1 MIFSSSGPDL
11 ALHAQAASLR
21 TRPPHLICAR
31 CPSPET
37 ALGRPPRGNRG
48 GREKRNVGKELQ
60 FSRQRGRA
68 SSTCVGGLLL
78 GFRPSFKPRHM
89 GWQMSVPLQGRGV
102 AGLLTVRGACPHTAL
117 QGAWLFG
124 FERVVLFARTTPAA
138 PFSPCSLASS
148 VVRYLGDRP
157 RCLRYRLR
165 LADSVDVTVFLRLQY
180 CGSCA
185 TFGHFS
191 KIVRQTVV

>member
-1 MIFSSSGPDL
+1 MPGERKPGDLASEPWRSLLTPMIFSSSGPDL

-21 TRPPHLICAR
+21 TRPFAPSHLRPLPVSRNSAWQAAER
-31 CPSPET
+31 EPSRE
-37 ALGRPPRGNRG
+37 G
-48 GREKRNVGKELQ
+48 GREARNVGKELQ

-117 QGAWLFG
+117 QGGWLLG
-124 FERVVLFARTTPAA
+124 FERVVLLARTTPAA
-138 PFSPCSLASS
+138 APFFSL
-148 VVRYLGDRP
+148 L
-157 RCLRYRLR
+157 
-165 LADSVDVTVFLRLQY
+165 
-180 CGSCA
+180 
-185 TFGHFS
+185 
-191 KIVRQTVV
+191 